1 MLGAMAYTY
10 NVCIYEKIGLV
21 VYGTGIYGRTPP
33 PPLVQPP
40 YPLHPPRALGVGR
53 KLQLRYGLI
62 ST

>member
-40 YPLHPPRALGVGR
+40 YPLHPPRALDVG
-53 KLQLRYGLI
+53 LMCYVGYGLI
-62 ST
+62 AT

>member
-21 VYGTGIYGRTPP
+21 VYGTGIYSPDPP

-40 YPLHPPRALGVGR
+40 YPLHPPRALDVG
-53 KLQLRYGLI
+53 LM
-62 ST
+62 